1 MPRPLWLH
9 IDGGLQIA
17 MGDYVL
23 TEDVNAD
30 PGSLLLAKSDYTARA
45 LAAPGSYI
53 HSPESQTNISDLSFL
68 RSASENGRPALLKI
82 EMVDPGGVEGE

>member
-23 TEDVNAD
+23 TEDVNVD
-30 PGSLLLAKSDYTARA
+30 PGSLLFAKSDYTARA

-53 HSPESQTNISDLSFL
+53 HSPESQTNISDLSFFKVSI
-68 RSASENGRPALLKI
+68 RERAAGTLKN
-82 EMVDPGGVEGE
+82 

>member
-9 IDGGLQIA
+9 TDGGLQIA

-23 TEDVNAD
+23 TEDVNVD

-45 LAAPGSYI
+45 A
-53 HSPESQTNISDLSFL
+53 
-68 RSASENGRPALLKI
+68 RSAWKLHPFT
-82 EMVDPGGVEGE
+82 